1 MAGDKDGKTEKPTQK
16 KLRDA
21 RKEGQFP
28 RTPDASTW
36 TAIAAGAALI
46 PKSVSVTAGQAR
58 QLLARLPDV
67 AMDPTPARA
76 LAVLDAMPLA
86 ILKSAA
92 PVCLAALLGGLLAT
106 MAQGVY
112 PSSKVMKPKFSR
124 MNPKEGI
131 KRMFGTR
138 SLWEALKSVAKVAVI
153 ATVVWVLGK
162 HLVPEL
168 AGSGTLP
175 LSATVQRAQKGLQTM
190 IWSAA
195 AAGLVL
201 AVADYAYQRHTVM
214 KQLMMTPKEIKDEF
228 KQTEGDPM
236 LKGAIRAKQLAISR
250 NRMLA
255 KVPEANVVLVNPTH
269 LSIALKYRAGQGAPR
284 VVAKGAGSVALKI
297 REIAR
302 DNRIPVVEDKPL
314 ARAIYRV
321 CELDEEIP
329 SELYMAVARILAFV
343 MAAGKPGRHAGP
355 RRPTYKTPVPEDLP
369 TKAVLRA
376 RRAREIRGAKHL

>member
-1 MAGDKDGKTEKPTQK
+1 MAGDKDGKTEKPTRK

-46 PKSVSVTAGQAR
+46 PKSVSETAQQAR
-58 QLLARLPDV
+58 QLLARLPSV
-67 AMDPTPARA
+67 ANDPSPARA
-76 LAVLDAMPLA
+76 LDVLDAMPMA
-86 ILKSAA
+86 ILRGAA

-106 MAQGVY
+106 VAQGVY
-112 PSSKVMKPKFSR
+112 PSTKVMKPKFSR
-124 MNPKEGI
+124 MNPKEGV

-138 SLWEALKSVAKVAVI
+138 SLWEALKSLLKVIVI
-153 ATVVWVLGK
+153 ATVVFIVGRKLI
-162 HLVPEL
+162 PEL
-168 AGSGTLP
+168 AGQGVLP
-175 LSATVQRAQKGLQTM
+175 LAATVQRARSGLQTM
-190 IWSAA
+190 VWSAA
-195 AAGLVL
+195 TAGIVI
-201 AVADYAYQRHTVM
+201 AVADYFYQRHSVM

-255 KVPEANVVLVNPTH
+255 KVAEANVVLVNPTH
-269 LSIALKYRAGQGAPR
+269 LAIALKYRPGQGAPH
-284 VVAKGAGSVALKI
+284 VVAKGAGAVALKI

-302 DNRIPVVEDKPL
+302 ENRIPVVEDKPL
-314 ARAIYRV
+314 ARTLYRV

-329 SELYMAVARILAFV
+329 AELYMAVARILAFV
-343 MAAGKPGRHAGP
+343 MAAGRPGRHAGT
-355 RRPTYKTPVPEDLP
+355 RRPTYTTPVPVLP
-369 TKAVLRA
+369 TRAALKA
-376 RRAREIRGAKHL
+376 RRAREIRAAKHL